1 MIAAATR
8 AALKTIQE
16 EKLLENKEVDSEE
29 SVDGDD
35 SDSESEDELV
45 MDTAPPPPPANQ
57 PPSRPTRIQ
66 ADQAAY
72 SALGESNRA
81 KIVQNLIFKK
91 L

>member
-1 MIAAATR
+1 MIP
-8 AALKTIQE
+8 
-16 EKLLENKEVDSEE
+16 
-29 SVDGDD
+29 D

-72 SALGESNRA
+72 SALGESNQA

-91 L
+91 YPGMIPNGCKYF